1 MELPGHWS
9 GPTSPLVGDD
19 SGGIMGLLSTLC
31 RRLAARPLFGLGFA
45 PPEILPQRRREPPL
59 LLGLLQCL
67 RTQCLRIIV
76 HAGRLRPADTARKTS
91 RDRPA
96 NARLRL
102 HPVPPCGKDRGV
114 CGRNRSLISSGRTAR
129 CRSSVVEHPLGKGE
143 VVSSILTGS
152 TSNSFRVQVGVLPQ
166 SQWLIIATG
175 KLLILFGAFCFG
187 TACDDKRNLYRLIS
201 LYFSPTHE
209 SAS

>member
-1 MELPGHWS
+1 M
-9 GPTSPLVGDD
+9 
-19 SGGIMGLLSTLC
+19 
-31 RRLAARPLFGLGFA
+31 
-45 PPEILPQRRREPPL
+45 
-59 LLGLLQCL
+59 
-67 RTQCLRIIV
+67 
-76 HAGRLRPADTARKTS
+76 
-91 RDRPA
+91 
-96 NARLRL
+96 
-102 HPVPPCGKDRGV
+102 
-114 CGRNRSLISSGRTAR
+114 
-129 CRSSVVEHPLGKGE
+129 VEHPLGKGE